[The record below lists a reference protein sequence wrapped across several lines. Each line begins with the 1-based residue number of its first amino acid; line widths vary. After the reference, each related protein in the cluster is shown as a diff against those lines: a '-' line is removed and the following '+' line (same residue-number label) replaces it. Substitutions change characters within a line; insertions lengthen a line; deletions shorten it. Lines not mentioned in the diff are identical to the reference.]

1 MKSRCSTACAMPGM
15 SSASLKLPTLTSMA
29 ALALSAVASWI
40 RSTSSWFGRVM
51 MRYERSSTSARSRSS
66 IRGRAT
72 LRPSD
77 SAMLTGWVSRVERVA
92 RSLVG
97 DLQAAGLGCGGVAL
111 YARRRGRAVADVASR
126 GVGVKRAVTEY
137 LADGED
143 QCAGPWRMAARRRGR
158 VAILERSVRVKAGI
172 HSGTRRKRKGVTKA
186 TKHARARRFDG
197 L

>member
-1 MKSRCSTACAMPGM
+1 M
-15 SSASLKLPTLTSMA
+15 
-29 ALALSAVASWI
+29 
-40 RSTSSWFGRVM
+40 
-51 MRYERSSTSARSRSS
+51 
-66 IRGRAT
+66 
-72 LRPSD
+72 
-77 SAMLTGWVSRVERVA
+77 
-92 RSLVG
+92 G